1 MKKVK
6 KQDIQHRGCIADRQ
20 KQRACHWGCSGAAP
34 ICERHMAEL
43 DEKYACE
50 SPLQVRDNLIERGEE
65 MFILNARSGDIYSLN
80 ATAALV
86 VKGLL
91 QGRTF
96 CSILEEMGAVFEID
110 SWEQALHDCEAFFK
124 TLFSLEFMAARKP
137 DAIP

>member
-1 MKKVK
+1 VKKVK
-6 KQDIQHRGCIADRQ
+6 KQDIQHRGCIADSQ
-20 KQRACHWGCSGAAP
+20 KKRACHWDYSGAVP

-50 SPLQVRDNLIERGEE
+50 KPIPFRDNMIERGEE
-65 MFILNARSGDIYSLN
+65 MFILNARSGDIYSLSS
-80 ATAALV
+80 TAALV
-86 VKGLL
+86 MKGLL

-96 CSILEEMGAVFEID
+96 CSILEDMDAVFEID

-124 TLFSLEFMAARKP
+124 TLFSMEFIAARKP